1 MARMA
6 EQNHNIREDK
16 NLQYLSFLMEY
27 YKSVKLVDG
36 PVFRP

>member
-6 EQNHNIREDK
+6 EQNHDIREDK
-16 NLQYLSFLMEY
+16 NLENRIFLMEY
-27 YKSVKLVDG
+27 YKSVELVDG